1 MKREPALAPEDLAV
15 NIEIR
20 DPALEARLRKQ
31 LQATGSGSVEE
42 VLLRLLETQEE
53 QDRWLLEN
61 RDTINAKIRRGV
73 EQLERGEGIPE
84 DQLDAHLT
92 KLKSRG

>member
-1 MKREPALAPEDLAV
+1 M

-20 DPALEARLRKQ
+20 DAALQARIQKQ
-31 LQATGSGSVEE
+31 MQATGSGSAEE

-61 RDTINAKIRRGV
+61 RDAINDKIRRGIA
-73 EQLERGEGIPE
+73 QLDRGEGIPE
-84 DQLDAHLT
+84 GELDSY
-92 KLKSRG
+92 LKELKAKAE

>member
-1 MKREPALAPEDLAV
+1 M

-20 DPALEARLRKQ
+20 DAALEARIRRQ

-42 VLLRLLETQEE
+42 VLLRLRESQEE

-61 RDTINAKIRRGV
+61 WEAIKR
-73 EQLERGEGIPE
+73 E
-84 DQLDAHLT
+84 DSARYGSTQP
-92 KLKSRG
+92 G

>member
-1 MKREPALAPEDLAV
+1 M

-20 DPALEARLRKQ
+20 DPALEARIQKQ
-31 LQATGSGSVEE
+31 LQATGSASVEE

-61 RDTINAKIRRGV
+61 REATNAKIRRGI
-73 EQLERGEGIPE
+73 EQLDRGEGIP
-84 DQLDAHLT
+84 DDRLDAYLAR
-92 KLKSRG
+92 LKAKPE

>member
-1 MKREPALAPEDLAV
+1 M

-20 DPALEARLRKQ
+20 DAALEARIQRQ
-31 LQATGSGSVEE
+31 LQATGSASVEE

-61 RDTINAKIRRGV
+61 REANNVKIRRGI
-73 EQLERGEGIPE
+73 EQLDRGEGIPE
-84 DQLDAHLT
+84 DRLDAYLSE
-92 KLKSRG
+92 LKAKPE